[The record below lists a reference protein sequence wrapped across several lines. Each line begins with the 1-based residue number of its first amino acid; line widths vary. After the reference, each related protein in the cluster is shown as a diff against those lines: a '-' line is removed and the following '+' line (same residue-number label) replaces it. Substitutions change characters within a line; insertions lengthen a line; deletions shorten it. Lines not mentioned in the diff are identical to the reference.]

1 MFGSDDAALGVWIH
15 PVPVIKSKS
24 VAVKIKNGSL

>member
-1 MFGSDDAALGVWIH
+1 MFGSDDASLGVWMY
-15 PVPVIKSKS
+15 PKPVIKSKS

>member
-15 PVPVIKSKS
+15 PVPVIKASDT
-24 VAVKIKNGSL
+24 AIKIKNGNV

>member
-15 PVPVIKSKS
+15 PVPVIKSKT
-24 VAVKIKNGSL
+24 AAIKIKNGSV